1 METGDSQVGADVLY
15 SLDRAVLVQHTSCMH
30 VAAALRLVA
39 YVFGDILAGLEVGEL
54 HLHVDDVD
62 GEHWRTS
69 VCANNSRFFFVISC

>member
-1 METGDSQVGADVLY
+1 MLRKKYNRLAVETGDSQVGADVLY

-54 HLHVDDVD
+54 HLYV
-62 GEHWRTS
+62 TLS
-69 VCANNSRFFFVISC
+69 QCAHLWCCHTTQ